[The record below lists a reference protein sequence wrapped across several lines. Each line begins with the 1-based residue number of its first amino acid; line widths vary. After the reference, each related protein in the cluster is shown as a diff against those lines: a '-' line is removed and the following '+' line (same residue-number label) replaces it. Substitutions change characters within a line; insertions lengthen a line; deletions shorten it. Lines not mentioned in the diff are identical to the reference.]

1 MPAAIERLNIVN
13 PSANTNTVAFTSTGA
28 YLVAVIATNKSSTN
42 NASFS
47 VWIAPGGT
55 DTAGGR
61 GYIASNLP
69 LSVSNT
75 YETIRFAANSGDVVR
90 VEATTA
96 DISFTVVGI
105 DQAAE
110 V

>member
-13 PSANTNTVAFTSTGA
+13 PAANTNSVAFTSDSA
-28 YLVAVIATNKSSTN
+28 FLVSVIATNKSTTS
-42 NASFS
+42 NALIS
-47 VWIAPGGT
+47 VWIAPSGS

-75 YETIRFAANSGDVVR
+75 YETIRFAVNSTDVVR
-90 VEATTA
+90 VEASTA
-96 DISFTVVGI
+96 DVSFTVVGI
-105 DQAAE
+105 DQTT